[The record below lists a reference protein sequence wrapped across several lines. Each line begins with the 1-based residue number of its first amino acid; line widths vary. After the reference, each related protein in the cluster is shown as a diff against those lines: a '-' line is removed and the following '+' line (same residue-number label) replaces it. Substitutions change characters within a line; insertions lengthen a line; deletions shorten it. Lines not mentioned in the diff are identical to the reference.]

1 MTFHEID
8 MVQVATGV
16 VQDNGFIAA
25 IPPGLTATIPAH
37 DPDAGGGIRDLRG
50 LAWSSIDNETSRD
63 LDQIEVAERLQDGS
77 IRVLVGIADVD
88 AFVPKGSPIDKFAY
102 GNSTSLYTGVAIFP
116 MLPLELSTDRTSL
129 LEDGRDRLAVVTEIV
144 VLADG
149 NLDDTQTKI
158 YTAKVQNKAKLVY
171 ERVGAWLEGRG
182 EAPHGGAV
190 IADQVKLQDEVAQ
203 RLRALRHL
211 HGALDL
217 ETIEANPVMKDGQ
230 VMDLE
235 LQHRNRARELI
246 EDLMI
251 AANGA
256 TARYLEAKQRSSLR
270 RVVAKPKRWDRIVVL
285 AGALGTKL
293 PVEPDAK
300 ALSAFLTARRA
311 ADPTR
316 FADLSLSIVKLLGP
330 GQYVLQRANAP
341 ESGHFG
347 LAVDDYSHSTAPNRR
362 YPDLVTQRLLKAAA
376 RDLPSPYSDDEL
388 EEIAQHCTEREN
400 AARKVERMMRKVA
413 AAQLLSHRIGEE
425 FDAVIT
431 GVSDKGVFAR
441 VFTPP
446 VEGRVIQNEQHLDV
460 GDKLR
465 VKLLETVPAKG
476 FIDFARV

>member
-1 MTFHEID
+1 
-8 MVQVATGV
+8 VAIVAGLH
-16 VQDNGFIAA
+16 AA
-25 IPPGLTATIPAH
+25 FT
-37 DPDAGGGIRDLRG
+37 R
-50 LAWSSIDNETSRD
+50 E
-63 LDQIEVAERLQDGS
+63 EAERLRS
-77 IRVLVGIADVD
+77 W
-88 AFVPKGSPIDKFAY
+88 
-102 GNSTSLYTGVAIFP
+102 
-116 MLPLELSTDRTSL
+116 
-129 LEDGRDRLAVVTEIV
+129 

-149 NLDDTQTKI
+149 NLDDAQTKI
-158 YTAKVQNKAKLVY
+158 YLAKVTNKAKLVY
-171 ERVGAWLEGRG
+171 ERVGAWLEGHG

-190 IADQVKLQDEVAQ
+190 IADQLKLQDEAAQ
-203 RLRALRHL
+203 RLRALRHQ

-217 ETIEANPVMKDGQ
+217 ETIEANPVMKNGEI
-230 VMDLE
+230 VDLE

-256 TARYLEAKQRSSLR
+256 TARYLENKQRSSLR

-285 AGALGTKL
+285 AGQLGTKL
-293 PVEPDAK
+293 PIEPDAK
-300 ALSAFLTARRA
+300 ALSEFLTARRA

-316 FADLSLSIVKLLGP
+316 FADLSLAIVKLLGP
-330 GQYVLQRANAP
+330 GQYVLQRATDP

-376 RDLPSPYSDDEL
+376 RDLPPPYSDDEL
-388 EEIAQHCTEREN
+388 EEIAKHCTEREN

-413 AAQLLSHRIGEE
+413 AAQLLSHRIGDE

-441 VFTPP
+441 VFSPP
-446 VEGRVIQNEQHLDV
+446 VEGRVVRNEQNLDV

-465 VKLLETVPAKG
+465 VKLVDTVPAKG
-476 FIDFARV
+476 FIDFVRV

>member
-8 MVQVATGV
+8 MVQVATRV
-16 VQDNGFIAA
+16 AQDNGFITAM
-25 IPPGLTATIPAH
+25 PPGLTAAIPAS
-37 DPDAGGGIRDLRG
+37 DPEEGAADLRS
-50 LAWSSIDNETSRD
+50 LTWSSIDNEESRD
-63 LDQIEVAERLQDGS
+63 LDQIEVAERLPGGA
-77 IRVLVGIADVD
+77 IKVLIGIADVD
-88 AFVPKGSPIDKFAY
+88 ALVPKGSPVDRFAY
-102 GNSTSLYTGVAIFP
+102 ANTSSLYTGVHIFP

-129 LEDGRDRLAVVTEIV
+129 LEDGRVRLAVVTELV
-144 VLADG
+144 VLPDG
-149 NLDDTQTKI
+149 NLDDAQTRI
-158 YTAKVQNKAKLVY
+158 YLAKVENKAKLVY
-171 ERVGAWLEGRG
+171 ERVGAWLEGHG
-182 EAPHGGAV
+182 EAPHGGAA
-190 IADQVKLQDEVAQ
+190 IADQLKLQDEAAQ

-217 ETIEANPVMKDGQ
+217 ETIEANPVMKNGEL
-230 VMDLE
+230 VDLE

-256 TARYLEAKQRSSLR
+256 TARYLEAKGLSSLR

-285 AGALGTKL
+285 AGELGTTL
-293 PVEPDAK
+293 PAEPDAK
-300 ALSAFLTARRA
+300 ALSEFLTTRRA

-330 GQYVLQRANAP
+330 GQYVLQRATDP
-341 ESGHFG
+341 VSGHFG

-376 RDLPSPYSDDEL
+376 RALPPPYSDDEL
-388 EEIAQHCTEREN
+388 AEIANHCTEREN

-441 VFTPP
+441 VFSPP
-446 VEGRVIQNEQHLDV
+446 VEGRVVRNEQHLDV

-465 VKLLETVPAKG
+465 VKLVDAVPEKG
-476 FIDFARV
+476 FIDFVRV

>member
-8 MVQVATGV
+8 MLQVATRV
-16 VQDNGFIAA
+16 AQDNGFITAM
-25 IPPGLTATIPAH
+25 PPGLTAAIPAN
-37 DPDAGGGIRDLRG
+37 DPEEGARDLCS
-50 LAWSSIDNETSRD
+50 LTWSSIDNEESRD
-63 LDQIEVAERLQDGS
+63 LDQIEVAERLPGGS
-77 IRVLVGIADVD
+77 IKIMIGIADVD
-88 AFVPKGSPIDKFAY
+88 ALVPKGSPVDQFAHA
-102 GNSTSLYTGVAIFP
+102 NTTSLYTGVHIFP

-129 LEDGRDRLAVVTEIV
+129 LEDGRVRLAVVTEFV
-144 VLADG
+144 VLPDG
-149 NLDDTQTKI
+149 TLDDAQTRI
-158 YTAKVQNKAKLVY
+158 YLAKVQNKAKLVY
-171 ERVGAWLEGRG
+171 ERVGAWLEGHG
-182 EAPHGGAV
+182 EAPHGGAI
-190 IADQVKLQDEVAQ
+190 IADQLKLQDEAAQ

-217 ETIEANPVMKDGQ
+217 ETIEAHPVMKNGEL
-230 VMDLE
+230 VDLE

-256 TARYLEAKQRSSLR
+256 TARYLEAKQLSSLR

-285 AGALGTKL
+285 AAELGTTL
-293 PVEPDAK
+293 PTEPDAK
-300 ALSAFLTARRA
+300 ALSEFLTARRA

-330 GQYVLQRANAP
+330 GQYVLQRATDP

-376 RDLPSPYSDDEL
+376 RELPPPYNDDEL
-388 EEIAQHCTEREN
+388 TEIANHCTEREN

-441 VFTPP
+441 VFKPP
-446 VEGRVIQNEQHLDV
+446 VEGRVVRNEQHLDV

-465 VKLLETVPAKG
+465 VKLVDAVPERG
-476 FIDFARV
+476 FIDFVRV